1 MHGRYNASSDKGI
14 KKGLKKNGSRLK
26 NDKSICQSSFL
37 GKLVLKIDF
46 FDLLYST
53 STSFLS
59 STFLLLKRR
68 VWNTEGGFSDFRR
81 EVKIFRSLKI
91 LYPTQRASKDIV
103 MCKNQSAFFIRFFYF
118 VHSFPTLGMSL
129 FSRIF
134 LEQYR
139 RRRIWCAYISR
150 NVRIVGR
157 DRKEN
162 EKLRYKEQRILLLSW
177 LNL

>member
-1 MHGRYNASSDKGI
+1 MSIKFFGETRVKDWFFRPSVFHTHFFLFLYLSTPKKAGVEYRRSFFPILEKRSKFSESYKSHILHSVHTKISWCAKISPSFSFAS
-14 KKGLKKNGSRLK
+14 
-26 NDKSICQSSFL
+26 
-37 GKLVLKIDF
+37 
-46 FDLLYST
+46 
-53 STSFLS
+53 
-59 STFLLLKRR
+59 
-68 VWNTEGGFSDFRR
+68 FS
-81 EVKIFRSLKI
+81 
-91 LYPTQRASKDIV
+91 
-103 MCKNQSAFFIRFFYF
+103 F
-118 VHSFPTLGMSL
+118 VHSFPILWISL

-177 LNL
+177 LNLWIPISGKNGFG